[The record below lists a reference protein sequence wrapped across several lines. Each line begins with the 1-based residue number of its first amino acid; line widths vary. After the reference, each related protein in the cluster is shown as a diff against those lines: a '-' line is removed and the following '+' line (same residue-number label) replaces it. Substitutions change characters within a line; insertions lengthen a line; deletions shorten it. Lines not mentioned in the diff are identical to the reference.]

1 VAKTIIILPKNKMK
15 KIIFYIAALVVLSVT
30 WMGCKRDSDYIQIAV
45 SPYISNFDLRHL
57 FKGTD
62 LILTTENLSGANFI
76 KGIIISDHTGGN
88 IPAGLLIVQ
97 NSRIAGNAI
106 DSLRGIAINIGAE
119 ATKYVPGDSVH
130 VNILGSTLKNVDG
143 ILELTGVAPTNVE
156 KKASGKK
163 IIIRAV
169 NTGALTSRPGFYEST
184 LITISKAKID
194 PASVTGIN
202 RSYLVNDGF
211 GSALINTEPTAAFG
225 DQKPTFA
232 DITGIVF
239 NTPTVPRLWP
249 RTANDI
255 YPLAEI
261 IPSALI
267 VTGYL
272 TDPSG
277 SDANYEYIQFKATRD
292 IDFAVTP
299 FSVVTCNNAGILA
312 APATGWAF
320 GDVRTY
326 KININSGTVKK
337 GQFCYVGANKR
348 IWGSTSTDIS
358 NAVWIA
364 SKQYSTVNGDD
375 FGTATA
381 NLLANSGNVAGVAV
395 FAGLTVTANSV
406 PLDVIM
412 YGGNGTVYSAG
423 PPEVGYRI
431 TNTDQYS
438 TIQNRATVLFYGAG
452 SNKNKFGLPSTTGM
466 FTMLSGV
473 YNAKEGTWPTGRTA
487 KFITLTDK
495 SPLSTIEEAPGF
507 TTIVD
512 K

>member
-1 VAKTIIILPKNKMK
+1 MK
-15 KIIFYIAALVVLSVT
+15 KIIFYITAFVVLGVT
-30 WMGCKRDSDYIQIAV
+30 LMGCKRDSDYIQISV

-57 FKGTD
+57 FKGAD
-62 LILTTENLSGANFI
+62 LTLNSENLGGATYI
-76 KGIIISDHTGGN
+76 RGVVVSDHSSGN
-88 IPAGLLIVQ
+88 VPAGLLIVQ
-97 NSRIAGNAI
+97 NSRVAGNAI
-106 DSLRGIAINIGAE
+106 DSLRGIAINIGTE

-130 VNILGSTLKNVDG
+130 VNILGSMLKNVNG
-143 ILELTGVAPTNVE
+143 ILELTSVAPTNVE

-169 NTGALTSRPGFYEST
+169 NTGALMSRPSFYEST
-184 LITISKAKID
+184 LITISKAKVA
-194 PASVTGIN
+194 PTNSTGTY

-211 GSALINTEPTAAFG
+211 GSAIINTAPTATFG
-225 DQKPTFA
+225 NEKPTPFA

-239 NTPTVPRLWP
+239 NTQTMVPQLWP

-267 VTGYL
+267 ITGYL
-272 TDPSG
+272 TDPSSTDG
-277 SDANYEYIQFKATRD
+277 NYEYIQFKATRD
-292 IDFAVTP
+292 IDFAETP
-299 FSVVTCNNAGILA
+299 FSIVACNNAGILV

-320 GDVRTY
+320 GGVRTY
-326 KININSGTVKK
+326 KFNINSGTVKK
-337 GQFCYVGANKR
+337 GQFCYVGGNKV
-348 IWGSTSTDIS
+348 IWGSGSTDIS

-375 FGTATA
+375 FGTATG

-395 FAGLTVTANSV
+395 FAGLTVTGDSV
-406 PLDVIM
+406 PLDVVM

-423 PPEVGYRI
+423 PPEAGYRI

-438 TIQNRATVLFYGAG
+438 TIQNRATVAFYGAG
-452 SNKNKFGLPSTTGM
+452 SNKNKFGFPTTTGM
-466 FTMLSGV
+466 FTLLSGV

-487 KFITLTDK
+487 KFIPLTAS
-495 SPLSTIEEAPGF
+495 SPLSSIEEAAGF